1 MKHSIIYVVVN
12 EGDVV
17 YASADKESANAY
29 ADTKEIEARERV
41 LEEWGNDDPSESELV
56 EADYQAGF
64 DGDSYEVQ
72 KIDISNQTE
81 DGTVE
86 LQDGTEIEMS
96 EILEK
101 LEIDD

>member
-29 ADTKEIEARERV
+29 ADTKGIEARESV
-41 LEEWGNDDPSESELV
+41 LEEWGNDDPSESELA

-64 DGDSYEVQ
+64 DGDYYEVQ

-101 LEIDD
+101 LEMDD